1 MGKFKDFLKNAVF
14 EEENEKEKT
23 VKQQA
28 APEPDKQTNFR
39 LVAREEKAKITEASS
54 TIEDEGEVNEAIL
67 DMLEN
72 DLEQENIPGPDY
84 LELKAAA
91 EDEESIKTEP
101 DERKRY
107 RQAFSN
113 MKRFFPDAGVTEDR
127 IFDSV
132 EHYKKVLQAREA
144 DAKDELERKLQNEV
158 VMLRGKVE
166 ADERELQRKEEQI
179 RLERQKLE
187 EKKATIAERE
197 KSLTKKGKDFI
208 KTAVFMREALDSDL
222 KKIKEYLK

>member
-28 APEPDKQTNFR
+28 TPEPEKQTNFR
-39 LVAREEKAKITEASS
+39 LVAREEKAKITETSS
-54 TIEDEGEVNEAIL
+54 TIEDEGEVSEAIL

-132 EHYKKVLQAREA
+132 EHYKKVLQAKEA
-144 DAKDELERKLQNEV
+144 DAKEELERKIQTEV
-158 VMLRGKVE
+158 ISLRDGISAEEK
-166 ADERELQRKEEQI
+166 ELQRREEQI

-187 EKKATIAERE
+187 ERKATIAERE

-208 KTAVFMREALDSDL
+208 KTAAFMQQALDSDL

>member
-23 VKQQA
+23 VKQRA
-28 APEPDKQTNFR
+28 TPEPEKQTNFR

-158 VMLRGKVE
+158 VVLREKVE
-166 ADERELQRKEEQI
+166 ADERELQRREEQI

-208 KTAVFMREALDSDL
+208 KTASFMREALDSDL

>member
-14 EEENEKEKT
+14 EEENKTEKT
-23 VKQQA
+23 TKA
-28 APEPDKQTNFR
+28 SPEPEKQTSFR
-39 LVAREEKAKITEASS
+39 LVAKEDKAKITETPSI
-54 TIEDEGEVNEAIL
+54 TEDEGEINEDIL
-67 DMLEN
+67 DMLEK

-113 MKRFFPDAGVTEDR
+113 MKRFFPGAGVTEDR

-132 EHYKKVLQAREA
+132 EHYKGVLQAKEA

-158 VMLRGKVE
+158 VVLREKVE
-166 ADERELQRKEEQI
+166 ADERELQRREEQI

-187 EKKATIAERE
+187 EKKATITERE
-197 KSLTKKGKDFI
+197 KSLTKKGRDFI
-208 KTAVFMREALDSDL
+208 KTAEFMRNALDSDL
-222 KKIKEYLK
+222 KKIKEYLKN

>member
-1 MGKFKDFLKNAVF
+1 MGKFTDFLKNAVF
-14 EEENEKEKT
+14 EEENKKEKT
-23 VKQQA
+23 DKA
-28 APEPDKQTNFR
+28 APEPEKQTSFH
-39 LVAREEKAKITEASS
+39 LVGKEEKAEITEPSS
-54 TIEDEGEVNEAIL
+54 GIEDGGEISEVIL
-67 DMLEN
+67 DMLEK

-113 MKRFFPDAGVTEDR
+113 MKRFFPGAGVTEER
-127 IFDSV
+127 IFESV
-132 EHYKKVLQAREA
+132 EHYKRVLQAREA

-158 VMLRGKVE
+158 VVLRENVE
-166 ADERELQRKEEQI
+166 ADERELQRKEEQL

-187 EKKATIAERE
+187 ERKLSIAERE

-208 KTAVFMREALDSDL
+208 KTAAFMREALDSDL
-222 KKIKEYLK
+222 KKIKDYLK